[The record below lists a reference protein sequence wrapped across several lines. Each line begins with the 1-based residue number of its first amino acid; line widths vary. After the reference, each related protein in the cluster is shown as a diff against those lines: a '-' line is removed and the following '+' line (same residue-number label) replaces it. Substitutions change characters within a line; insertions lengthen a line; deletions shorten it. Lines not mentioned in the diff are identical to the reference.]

1 MLVDDTYTRS
11 KGRFARDPD
20 ARAERGGAEVGDLRR
35 RSGGEMGHAPQTLPP
50 VGNHRE
56 LQVIELLA
64 ESRDG
69 GEGVRVI
76 RGTGESE
83 AMLL

>member
-1 MLVDDTYTRS
+1 
-11 KGRFARDPD
+11 
-20 ARAERGGAEVGDLRR
+20 
-35 RSGGEMGHAPQTLPP
+35 MGHAPQPLPP
-50 VGNHRE
+50 IGNHRE
-56 LQVIELLA
+56 LQIIELLA